1 MSYTIGNMGG
11 MQREMLLAQVLG
23 GQMGGGATEQTMND
37 GQPIPF
43 EALAPAQGQSPLGGP
58 LQSAPV
64 TPTTTDLILR
74 GGYTNMYGTD
84 IGGSFNP
91 TTGRVE
97 ADATFPIG
105 DYRNGYYAGGN
116 VFYTPGGDRG
126 AGIKF
131 GRNRPDGGN
140 KFGFD
145 FGVEQRR
152 RNPAAGTLGV
162 PAGLIPGTQTGVPG
176 LFPGAQPPNPM
187 VGR

>member
-1 MSYTIGNMGG
+1 MGG

-43 EALAPAQGQSPLGGP
+43 EALAPAAGQSPLGGP

-64 TPTTTDLILR
+64 TPSTTELILR

-105 DYRNGYYAGGN
+105 DYRDGYYGGGN
-116 VFYTPGGDRG
+116 IFYTPGGDRG
-126 AGIKF
+126 VGIKF
-131 GRNRPDGGN
+131 GRKLPDGGN
-140 KFGFD
+140 KFGFEA
-145 FGVEQRR
+145 GVEQRR
-152 RNPAAGTLGV
+152 RT
-162 PAGLIPGTQTGVPG
+162 PAGVLNGAGALSIPPGFVPGTQSPVPG